1 MSRTGNECL
10 VVFDT
15 GPIRNLAHTA
25 EMPTWVTTCSQ
36 MKEDGYRFSLAD
48 NACAELINQRVTGS
62 IGDRDFE
69 KLISCLEIFLDPITP
84 VMLGEKDVLTVIGA
98 EPRDEHEPDASDVSR
113 KAWLKLQRSRPEPTS
128 HAEIILEGFR
138 VDWKALFQRLDA
150 IVANYRGAGELDEYD
165 HPVLDAV
172 LASMSGAG
180 SLSPPLST
188 RLDLR
193 TRYVWR
199 QFVRRR
205 KPHESYNID
214 AKKKRNDGID
224 FTLYTY
230 LALPAL
236 VVTTDSGL
244 LEGIADI
251 ESFQTSW
258 IYRIEDLVDMWLA
271 GDRPQSTWPS
281 AGQ

>member
-1 MSRTGNECL
+1 MSRTGDECL

-25 EMPTWVTTCSQ
+25 EMPTWVTTCRQ
-36 MKEDGYRFSLAD
+36 MKEDSYRFSLAD

-62 IGDRDFE
+62 IGNRDFE
-69 KLISCLEIFLDPITP
+69 RLISCLEIFLDPIMP
-84 VMLGEKDVLTVIGA
+84 VMLGGKDVLTVIGA
-98 EPRDEHEPDASDVSR
+98 KPRDEHEPDASDVSR
-113 KAWLKLQRSRPEPTS
+113 QSWIKLQRSRPEPAS
-128 HAEIILEGFR
+128 HAEIIIEEFR
-138 VDWKALFQRLDA
+138 ADWKSLFQRLDTL
-150 IVANYRGAGELDEYD
+150 VENYRGVGELNEHD
-165 HPVLDAV
+165 HPLLDAV
-172 LASMSGAG
+172 LASMSRAG
-180 SLSPPLST
+180 SSSPPLST
-188 RLDLR
+188 RLDLS

-205 KPHESYNID
+205 KPHGFYNIN

-236 VVTTDSGL
+236 VVTTDRGL

-271 GDRPQSTWPS
+271 GDRPQSTWPP
-281 AGQ
+281 AAQ